1 MPTLEYARRGASP
14 VRGRLFKRSLGR
26 RSYAGYVL
34 TEDTVC
40 YRHPQIRAAVGCQRC
55 ERPICPE
62 CMTQA
67 SIGHH
72 CPSCLGEGNQQ
83 VYTTRNLP
91 RSAVTVVQV
100 LIGINVLAFLGQM
113 VSPDD
118 LQIGWLFG
126 PAVAAGDWWRVIT
139 SAFLHGSLIH
149 IGFNMYGLW
158 ILGNPLLDGLGRA
171 RFLLVYLAGLLGG
184 SFAVLGFDYGAPTLG
199 ASGAVLGLAGAL
211 AAVLWARGVSLTQT
225 PLGFILALNLGLP
238 LLVGGISFWG
248 HFGGIFAGFAAGW
261 LLSWLPQRFGRSKSE
276 ALGAVIA
283 LCVLLGA
290 GIVLAVNARG
300 LL

>member
-1 MPTLEYARRGASP
+1 
-14 VRGRLFKRSLGR
+14 
-26 RSYAGYVL
+26 
-34 TEDTVC
+34 
-40 YRHPQIRAAVGCQRC
+40 
-55 ERPICPE
+55 
-62 CMTQA
+62 MTQA

-83 VYTTRNLP
+83 VYTTRNMP
-91 RSAVTVVQV
+91 RSAATVVQV

-283 LCVLLGA
+283 LCVLLSA

>member
-1 MPTLEYARRGASP
+1 
-14 VRGRLFKRSLGR
+14 
-26 RSYAGYVL
+26 
-34 TEDTVC
+34 
-40 YRHPQIRAAVGCQRC
+40 
-55 ERPICPE
+55 
-62 CMTQA
+62 MTQA

-72 CPSCLGEGNQQ
+72 CPSCLGETNQQ
-83 VYTTRNLP
+83 VYTTRNMP
-91 RSAVTVVQV
+91 RSAVTIIQI
-100 LIGINVLAFLGQM
+100 LIGINVLAFVGQQ
-113 VSPDD
+113 VSPTS

-126 PAVAAGDWWRVIT
+126 PAVSAGDWWRVIT

-158 ILGNPLLDGLGRA
+158 ILGNPLLEGLGKA

-184 SFAVLGFDYGAPTLG
+184 SFAVLAFDYTAPTLG

-211 AAVLWARGVSLTQT
+211 AAVLWSRGISITQT
-225 PLGFILALNLGLP
+225 SLGFILALNLGLP

-261 LLSWLPQRFGRSKSE
+261 LVSWLPTKYRRSESE
-276 ALGAVIA
+276 AIGAALA
-283 LCVLLGA
+283 LCALLGV
-290 GIVLAVNARG
+290 GIVAAVNSQG